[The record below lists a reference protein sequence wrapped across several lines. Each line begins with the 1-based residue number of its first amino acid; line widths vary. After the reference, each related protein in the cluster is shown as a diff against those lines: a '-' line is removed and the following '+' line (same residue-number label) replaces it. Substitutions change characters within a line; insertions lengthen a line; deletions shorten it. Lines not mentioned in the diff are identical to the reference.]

1 MNLATMIGRGLGARR
16 TSAGLTAL
24 GVALGVMLTSAMLT
38 VGRQVADVYRN
49 QGSAF
54 PIILGAK
61 GSALQL
67 VLNVVYQLDQS
78 PGLIPFS
85 VYREMQNTSW
95 VKLAVPYAVGD
106 SYRGF
111 RVVAT
116 TDAIFDPSFQP
127 LPGRPLALR
136 AGRPLRVERPLLDAA
151 LARIEQ
157 SGSVD
162 DEDDET
168 AAPPSDAMVGS
179 AVAEHLGLRIGAL
192 IEPTHGI
199 EGGKAHEKRR
209 TWTVLGI
216 LMPTGTAIDRVI
228 FIGLDSFFGI
238 EEHLVGGRLPS
249 SDPGRWQ
256 AALSAVV
263 VFPRVAAARTM
274 MLPQLNKRGD
284 IQAASASREIRK
296 LLQIV
301 GDVEQLFV
309 VLASGIVAVGVLSV
323 AVALY
328 NTMNERRREVA
339 ILRALGARR
348 RTVLLLL
355 VGEAAAIAAAGAVV
369 GLLLGRALVFMVAPK
384 IEAITGLAPDVF
396 RWTEVV
402 DDVPGFRSIPAEV
415 LIPILVAAVG
425 ALSGL
430 LPGIRG
436 YRTSVASNLGIVQ

>member
-1 MNLATMIGRGLGARR
+1 LNLLTMIGRGLGARR
-16 TSAGLTAL
+16 TSTGLTAL
-24 GVALGVMLTSAMLT
+24 GVALGVMLISAMLA

-85 VYREMQNTSW
+85 VYREMQNTPW

-136 AGRPLRVERPLLDAA
+136 AGRALRVERPLLDGA

-157 SGSVD
+157 SGSVE

-168 AAPPSDAMVGS
+168 APPSDAVVGS
-179 AVAEHLGLRIGAL
+179 AVAEHLGLRLGAN

-199 EGGKAHEKRR
+199 EGGKAHENRR
-209 TWTVLGI
+209 TWTVVGI
-216 LMPTGTAIDRVI
+216 LKPTATAIDRVI

-274 MLPQLNKRGD
+274 MLPQLNRRGD

-369 GLLLGRALVFMVAPK
+369 GLGLGRALVFAVAPR

-402 DDVPGFRSIPAEV
+402 DDVPGLRSVPAEV
-415 LIPILVAAVG
+415 LIPVAVAVVG

-436 YRTSVASNLGIVQ
+436 YRTPVASNLGAVQ